1 MRLLLLLSLPFLS
14 LAAADPQ
21 PFELGEVVIT
31 ADTISGAQAMNS
43 RVTASDIRKFERTD
57 LSEALRLSPGVFG
70 SNNGPRN
77 ESGVYVRGFDLR
89 QTPVFIDGIPVYV
102 PYDGYVDLRRFS
114 SADVAEISVSKGF
127 SSATFG
133 PNTLGGAINIVTR
146 KPEKPFE
153 GDLLGGWMQEGG
165 YIGAANVGFRSEHW
179 YLQLGGSFTDVDS
192 YRMSKDFVPTATENG
207 GTRDNAYREDWRVSA
222 KLGYMPNKT
231 DEYALGYIWQ
241 RGEKGNPV
249 YAGNLPAAQQPRR
262 FWQWPQWDKQTIY
275 FIG

>member
-1 MRLLLLLSLPFLS
+1 MRLPILLSIPFFS

-31 ADTISGAQAMNS
+31 ADTISGAEAMTT

-114 SADVAEISVSKGF
+114 SADVAEISISKG
-127 SSATFG
+127 
-133 PNTLGGAINIVTR
+133 
-146 KPEKPFE
+146 
-153 GDLLGGWMQEGG
+153 
-165 YIGAANVGFRSEHW
+165 
-179 YLQLGGSFTDVDS
+179 
-192 YRMSKDFVPTATENG
+192 
-207 GTRDNAYREDWRVSA
+207 
-222 KLGYMPNKT
+222 
-231 DEYALGYIWQ
+231 
-241 RGEKGNPV
+241 
-249 YAGNLPAAQQPRR
+249 
-262 FWQWPQWDKQTIY
+262 
-275 FIG
+275 